1 MDFKMQ
7 DLKLDMGTT
16 PLENMFL
23 NTYVQMADGD
33 AIKVYLLIYKDCYN
47 YHRVDAGK
55 IKRQLSFTDDQFDN
69 AVDFWVNMGIFRKKR
84 ADNGTDYI
92 EIVSL
97 RQMYFGD
104 SQDDNSSEA
113 AYDLAQRKSIMFTN
127 IETMID
133 RNLTP
138 ADITRIQE
146 TILEYNCDPEL
157 VTEAFRQAKVSGN
170 VDVKYVM
177 GFVKTWRDQ
186 NISSL
191 NDLRMKEERDKLLRN
206 KSPRQYRKRPRPASQ
221 NQPTNQAENSEISS
235 FIQRRKEERLNK
247 ILKQRGEDNDS

>member
-47 YHRVDAGK
+47 YNRVDAGK
-55 IKRQLSFTDDQFDN
+55 IKRQLRFSDERFDQ
-69 AVDFWVNMGIFRKKR
+69 AVDYWVNMGIFRKKR

-104 SQDDNSSEA
+104 SEDNESSEA

-127 IETMID
+127 IETMIA
-133 RNLTP
+133 RSLTP

-157 VTEAFRQAKVSGN
+157 VTEAFRQAKASGN

-186 NISSL
+186 NVSTL
-191 NDLRMKEERDKLLRN
+191 NELRMKEERDKLNRAR
-206 KSPRQYRKRPRPASQ
+206 SPRQYRKKPNPASK
-221 NQPTNQAENSEISS
+221 NRSTNNNNKEISS
-235 FIQRRKEERLNK
+235 FIQRRKEERLNQ
-247 ILKQRGEDNDS
+247 ILEQRGEDYDS